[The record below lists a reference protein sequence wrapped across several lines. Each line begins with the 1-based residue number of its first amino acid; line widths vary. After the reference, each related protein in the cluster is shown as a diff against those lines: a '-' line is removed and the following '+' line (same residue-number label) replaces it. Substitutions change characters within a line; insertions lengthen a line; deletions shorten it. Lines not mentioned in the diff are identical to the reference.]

1 MNKTDHAADTIS
13 ATSSSGITSTWM
25 RFWFEPASPRP
36 LAVTRILTAALA
48 LLLLWSYAGDMQ
60 AWFGPQG
67 MIPSGTVSAW
77 RPQFGGSLFDVART
91 SGAVSGLCAA
101 TAVTFALLLV
111 GLGTPLVSIAA
122 AILWASLL
130 HRGPML
136 AGPADDCLAVLLWC
150 LAIGPSGAALSADRL
165 IANLAGRAAA
175 GPSVRARIAL
185 GLMQVHAAVI
195 AGAAVLAQLKGDVWW
210 DGTAAWWLAARPG
223 SWLAAAAGILSRS
236 DYALN
241 AVTHAITGF
250 EVAFAVGLWFVP
262 TRTVVARL
270 GLVAWPLIGG
280 LVGEPFWGL
289 AMAIFCVPLV
299 REHREPARALEA

>member
-1 MNKTDHAADTIS
+1 MTSADHAADTIS
-13 ATSSSGITSTWM
+13 APPSAGIASTWM

-36 LAVTRILTAALA
+36 LAVTRILAAGLA
-48 LLLLWSYAGDMQ
+48 LLLLWSYAGDLQ
-60 AWFGPQG
+60 TWFGPQG
-67 MIPSGTVSAW
+67 MIPSGTGSAW
-77 RPQFGGSLFDVART
+77 RPQFGGSLFDLPRT
-91 SGAVSGLCAA
+91 SGGLSAVFAA

-111 GLGTPLVSIAA
+111 GLGTPVVSVAA
-122 AILWASLL
+122 AMLWASLL

-136 AGPADDCLAVLLWC
+136 AGPADDCLAVMLWC
-150 LAIGPSGAALSADRL
+150 LAIGPSSAALSADRL
-165 IANLAGRAAA
+165 IGNLAGRAAA

-195 AGAAVLAQLKGDVWW
+195 TGAAVLAQLKGDVWW

-223 SWLAAAAGILSRS
+223 SWLATAAGILSRS